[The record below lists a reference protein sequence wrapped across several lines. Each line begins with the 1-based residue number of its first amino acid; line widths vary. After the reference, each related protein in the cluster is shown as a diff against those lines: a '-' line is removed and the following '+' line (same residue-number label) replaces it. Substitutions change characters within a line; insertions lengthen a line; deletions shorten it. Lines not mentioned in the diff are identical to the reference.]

1 MSARA
6 FSLTEVV
13 IALGVV
19 AFCLV
24 ALIGLLPTSLRIQQS
39 ATQSTA
45 AINLIS
51 GIAADLRLAKTN
63 IPSPIYSI
71 RLPAPAE
78 QAATNGFFI
87 DGAGRRSDQL
97 IDQAGPEGSRY
108 RVQIVIEP
116 PVASSFLPAT
126 AWILV
131 TWPPAATQNPA
142 GHAEVTTRFR

>member
-1 MSARA
+1 MTVRA

-24 ALIGLLPTSLRIQQS
+24 ALIGLLPASLRIQQS

-51 GIAADLRLAKTN
+51 GIAADLRLARTN
-63 IPSPIYSI
+63 LPSPVYSI
-71 RLPAPAE
+71 QLPAPAG
-78 QAATNGFFI
+78 QAVTNRFFI

-97 IDQAGPEGSRY
+97 VDQSGLGGSRY

-116 PVASSFLPAT
+116 PVDSHFLPST

-142 GHAEVTTRFR
+142 GHAEVATRF